1 MTPSGCIG
9 IAGAGAWGT
18 ALAHVAA
25 SAGRPVVLWTRDPAH
40 AAALAAE
47 RRNARFLPGLP
58 LHEGI
63 RPAADLGALAQADAV
78 LLVTPAQSTREVA
91 EALAPVLPTSTPLV
105 LCAKG
110 LERGTNLF
118 LSDVVGGVRPGAP
131 VAVLSGPSFADDVAK
146 GLSTAVTLACPDRAL
161 AQALAEAL
169 SGPAFRVYHGTD
181 LRGVEIGG
189 AAKNVLAIA
198 CGAVAGRGLGESAK
212 AALMARGFAE
222 LLRFAEAHGAAR
234 ETLMG
239 LSGLGDLVLT
249 ASSAQSRNFAFGE
262 RLGRG
267 VPPEE
272 AAGGKLA
279 EGALTAPVLV
289 AKAAERGVEMP
300 IASAVAAVIAG
311 DLTLPQAIDA
321 LMQRPLK
328 REH

>member
-1 MTPSGCIG
+1 MTAPGTIAV
-9 IAGAGAWGT
+9 AGAGAWGT

-25 SAGRPVVLWTRDPAH
+25 CAGRSVALWTRNPAH
-40 AAALAAE
+40 AAAMAAE
-47 RRNARFLPGLP
+47 RRNARFLPGLA

-63 RPAADLGALAQADAV
+63 RPTADLAELADADAV
-78 LLVTPAQSTREVA
+78 LLVTPAQSTREMA
-91 EALAPVLPTSTPLV
+91 GALAAVLPASTPLV

-110 LERGTNLF
+110 LEQGSNLF
-118 LSDVVGGVRPGAP
+118 LSDVVREFRPDAP
-131 VAVLSGPSFADDVAK
+131 VAVLSGPSFADDVAR
-146 GLSTAVTLACPDRAL
+146 GLPTAVTLASADAAL
-161 AQALAEAL
+161 ARSLAQAL

-222 LLRFAEAHGAAR
+222 LLRFAEAFGAAR

-249 ASSAQSRNFAFGE
+249 ASSPQSRNFAFGE

-267 VPPEE
+267 VPVAE

-289 AKAAERGVEMP
+289 AMAQERGVEMP
-300 IASAVAAVIAG
+300 VASAVAAVIAG

>member
-1 MTPSGCIG
+1 MRISGRIG

-25 SAGRPVVLWTRDPAH
+25 SAGRAVALWTRDPAH
-40 AAALAAE
+40 AASLAAE
-47 RRNARFLPGLP
+47 RRNARFLPGLS
-58 LHEGI
+58 LHEAI
-63 RPAADLGALAQADAV
+63 RPTADLAGLAEAEAV
-78 LLVTPAQSTREVA
+78 LLVTPAQSTRA
-91 EALAPVLPTSTPLV
+91 MTAALAAALPASTPLV

-118 LSDVVGGVRPGAP
+118 LSDVVRDIRPDAP
-131 VAVLSGPSFADDVAK
+131 VAVLSGPSFADDVAQ
-146 GLSTAVTLACPDRAL
+146 GLPTAVTLACPDPAL
-161 AQALAEAL
+161 ARALAEAL

-198 CGAVAGRGLGESAK
+198 CGAVMGRGLGESAK

-222 LLRFAEAHGAAR
+222 LLRFAEGHGGAR

-267 VPPEE
+267 IPPAE

-289 AKAAERGVEMP
+289 AMAAARGIDMP

-311 DLTLPQAIDA
+311 ELTLPQAIDA

>member
-1 MTPSGCIG
+1 MKRVAV
-9 IAGAGAWGT
+9 AGAGAWGT
-18 ALAHVAA
+18 ALANVMAA
-25 SAGRPVVLWTRDPAH
+25 AGHPVTLWTRDAAQ
-40 AAALAAE
+40 AAALAGTRASPHY
-47 RRNARFLPGLP
+47 LPGIR
-58 LHEGI
+58 LHAGI
-63 RPAADLGALAQADAV
+63 RPTAALADLAEAEAV
-78 LLVTPAQSTREVA
+78 LLVTPAQSTRTMA
-91 EALAPVLPTSTPLV
+91 DALARVLPQTTPLV

-110 LERGTNLF
+110 LEQGSNRF
-118 LSDVVGGVRPGAP
+118 LSDVVREVRGDAP
-131 VAVLSGPSFADDVAK
+131 LAMLSGPSFAQDVAQ
-146 GLSTAVTLACPDRAL
+146 GLPTAVTLACPDGTL
-161 AQALAEAL
+161 ARTLAETV
-169 SGPAFRVYHGTD
+169 SGLTLRVYHGTD

-198 CGAVAGRGLGESAK
+198 CGAVVGRGLGESAK

-222 LLRFAEAHGAAR
+222 LLRFAEKHGAER

-267 VPPEE
+267 APVAE

-289 AKAAERGVEMP
+289 AMAQARGIDMP

-311 DLTLPQAIDA
+311 RLTLPQAIDA